1 MAEHV
6 TTAVLEEWVRRFAT
20 LVAENR
26 DYLTE
31 LDAAIGDADHGSN
44 MDRGMKAAVAALDE
58 APPAT
63 AGALFTKVGMT
74 LVSTVGGASGP
85 LFGTFFLRMGTS
97 FGDSDAP
104 SPLDVAAALRA
115 GLGGVVARGKAEP
128 GDKTMYDALAP
139 AVDAL
144 DGALEEQS
152 PLAAGL
158 KAARDAAQAGR
169 DATIPLLARK
179 GRASYLGER
188 SVGHQ
193 DPGATTVALLLEAA
207 TESPF

>member
-1 MAEHV
+1 MADHA
-6 TTAVLEEWVRRFAT
+6 TTAVLDTWVRRFAA
-20 LVAENR
+20 LVAENK

-44 MDRGMKAAVAALDE
+44 LDRGMTAAVAALDE
-58 APPAT
+58 LGPAA
-63 AGALFTKVGMT
+63 AGPLFSKVGMT

-85 LFGTFFLRMGTS
+85 LFGTLFLRMGTS
-97 FGDSDAP
+97 FGDVDTA
-104 SPLDVAAALRA
+104 SPEQVAAALRA
-115 GLGGVVARGKAEP
+115 GLEGVEARGKAQP

-144 DGALEEQS
+144 DKAVGEGADLTES
-152 PLAAGL
+152 LGR
-158 KAARDAAQAGR
+158 ARDAAAEGR
-169 DATIPLLARK
+169 DATIPMLARK

-193 DPGATTVALLLEAA
+193 DPGATSVALLLQAA
-207 TESPF
+207 VDTLA